1 MRPDDEQLFKR
12 LLIATF
18 PQPSR
23 AKRTLVS
30 SVDAMADGIVLPS
43 GHLELSSTF
52 RVMEPCGRFTTS
64 VPVGDAITSY
74 AYTSTMSQLTGDNLN
89 DLRAFLRYEEHAGSD
104 RASTQLATEEESNPF
119 DELDGQSETKSA
131 VWSHD
136 SFLQYSAMFGSIL
149 HPLSQ
154 NTLFTTT
161 TSGDLTS
168 KTNTNLGSIIFG
180 NETAGLRQFLA
191 TLSEKRSEARH
202 VLKVQLIP
210 SPWENAEDLLPP
222 VEMIL
227 SLDAESQTVRL
238 KRLTAINIGCE
249 AFVMLPDHA
258 VDVKI
263 LRNHCQYLNNASSV
277 ASINSFIETINR
289 SAGGYGQITPP
300 PSLAL
305 PAFGSNVSQDSIQY
319 LVKSVS
325 HEESL
330 TIRYSDSFR
339 LVYSKVDATM
349 TTEAQEALS
358 LRWNTNSTTTDVDLL
373 LRQFITNT
381 ADMTRNLT
389 RGTVITKLPHR
400 HSDKPAVHTYGT
412 KVSQSVGADIL
423 LPAVTV

>member
-1 MRPDDEQLFKR
+1 MR

-18 PQPSR
+18 PQTAR

-30 SVDAMADGIVLPS
+30 SVNVMADGIVLPS
-43 GHLELSSTF
+43 GHVELSSTF
-52 RVMEPCGRFTTS
+52 RRMEPCGRFTTS
-64 VPVGDAITSY
+64 VPVGDMITSY

-119 DELDGQSETKSA
+119 DEPGGQSETQSA
-131 VWSHD
+131 VWSD
-136 SFLQYSAMFGSIL
+136 VSFLQYSATFGSIL
-149 HPLSQ
+149 HPLPQ

-161 TSGDLTS
+161 TSGDLIS
-168 KTNTNLGSIIFG
+168 KANTNLGSIIFV

-191 TLSEKRSEARH
+191 TLSEKRSETHH

-210 SPWENAEDLLPP
+210 SPWGTAEGLLPP

-227 SLDAESQTVRL
+227 SLDAESQIVRL
-238 KRLTAINIGCE
+238 KHLTAINTGCE

-263 LRNHCQYLNNASSV
+263 SRNHCQYLNNAGGL
-277 ASINSFIETINR
+277 ASINSFIETINK

-305 PAFGSNVSQDSIQY
+305 PAFGSNVSQASIQY

-339 LVYSKVDATM
+339 LVYSRVDAT
-349 TTEAQEALS
+349 TATEAQEALS
-358 LRWNTNSTTTDVDLL
+358 LRWNTNPNSTTTDVDLL

-381 ADMTRNLT
+381 ADITRNLT

-400 HSDKPAVHTYGT
+400 HLDKPLVHTYGN
-412 KVSQSVGADIL
+412 KASQPVGADIPL
-423 LPAVTV
+423 TAATC